1 MDMSA
6 CMKTKPREYA
16 PSMTAWTNPGA
27 GLRGARW
34 LSWPMLGMLLAAAGA
49 VHAQDASGQAAGAQR
64 SAALTPRFSSTVTL
78 TDNVQPGAA
87 IKDGAVVV
95 QLSPGL
101 NFSSN
106 AGRVRGF
113 LDYSLNSINYFKS
126 TASGSF
132 QNALSAALTAEA
144 IDNWAYVDLRG
155 SISQQPIS
163 AFGVQSSDNSLSNPN
178 RAEVWSLSVSPYVRG
193 NLAGVAHY
201 ETRVNVATTNT
212 RNSSVGDSTTRG
224 AQFSLGGL
232 SRGSLLNWSVNALTQ
247 KLDFSQGRSNDNAS
261 AQATLTLAAHQDLQL
276 SASGG
281 RESNNYVSVNSR
293 SNSTYGLGMNWTPT
307 ERTKFS
313 AQADHRFFGNG
324 HSLSFEHRFA
334 RSIWRISDSKDVST
348 NTGQPGTASLGTNY
362 DLFYA
367 LFASQVT
374 DPAQRAI
381 YTSNFL
387 QQRGINPSAVAVG
400 GFLSS
405 AVSLIRRQE
414 VSYALSGVRDTVTL
428 SATRS
433 EARRLD
439 SLTNAQG
446 DLSNSNLVVQHGISL
461 GLSHRLTPT
470 SAANLTFSQ
479 QKTSGALANQ
489 ASTLRSVLANWS
501 ASLGAR
507 TTFMLG
513 ARYMSYS
520 ATLNSYHEK
529 AIYSSLT
536 RLF

>member
-1 MDMSA
+1 M
-6 CMKTKPREYA
+6 R
-16 PSMTAWTNPGA
+16 GRR
-27 GLRGARW
+27 GLR
-34 LSWPMLGMLLAAAGA
+34 WPMLGMLLAAAGA

-78 TDNVQPGAA
+78 TDNVQPGSQ

-113 LDYSLNSINYFKS
+113 LDYSLNSISYLKS
-126 TASGSF
+126 TAGSRL
-132 QNALSAALTAEA
+132 QNALSAALTLEA
-144 IDNWAYVDLRG
+144 IDNWAYMDLRG

-201 ETRVNVATTNT
+201 ETRVNLATTNT

-232 SRGSLLNWSVNALTQ
+232 SRGSLLNWSASALTQ
-247 KLDFSQGRSNDNAS
+247 KVDFKQGRSNDTAS

-281 RESNNYVSVNSR
+281 RESNNYVSVNSQ

-313 AQADHRFFGNG
+313 AQANHRFFGNG
-324 HSLSFEHRFA
+324 HNLSFEHRFA
-334 RSIWRISDSKDVST
+334 KSIWRISDSKDVST
-348 NTGQPGTASLGTNY
+348 NTGQPGAASLGTNY
-362 DLFYA
+362 DLFYS
-367 LFASQVT
+367 LFASQVP
-374 DPAQRAI
+374 DAAQRAI

-405 AVSLIRRQE
+405 AASLIRRQE

-433 EARRLD
+433 ETRRLGQPAD
-439 SLTNAQG
+439 AQG
-446 DLSNSNLVVQHGISL
+446 DLANSNLVVQHGISL

-479 QKTSGALANQ
+479 QNTSGALVNQ
-489 ASTLRSVLANWS
+489 VSTLRSVLANWS
-501 ASLGAR
+501 ATLGAR
-507 TTFMLG
+507 TTVMLG
-513 ARYMSYS
+513 ARYVSYN

>member
-1 MDMSA
+1 
-6 CMKTKPREYA
+6 
-16 PSMTAWTNPGA
+16 
-27 GLRGARW
+27 
-34 LSWPMLGMLLAAAGA
+34 MLGMLLAAAGA
-49 VHAQDASGQAAGAQR
+49 VHAQEASGQGAGAQR

-113 LDYSLNSINYFKS
+113 LDYSLNSISYLKS

-163 AFGVQSSDNSLSNPN
+163 AFGVQSRDNSLSNHN

-193 NLAGVAHY
+193 NLASVAHY
-201 ETRVNVATTNT
+201 ETRVNLAKTNT

-232 SRGSLLNWSVNALTQ
+232 SRGSLLNWSASALTQ
-247 KLDFSQGRSNDNAS
+247 KVDFSQGRSNDNAS
-261 AQATLTLAAHQDLQL
+261 TQATLTLDAHQDLQL

-281 RESNNYVSVNSR
+281 RESNNYVSVNSQ
-293 SNSTYGLGMNWTPT
+293 SNSTYGLGMNWTPS
-307 ERTKFS
+307 ERTRLS
-313 AQADHRFFGNG
+313 AQVGHRFFGTV

-367 LFASQVT
+367 LFASQVP
-374 DPAQRAI
+374 DAAQRAI

-405 AVSLIRRQE
+405 AASLVRRQE

-433 EARRLD
+433 ETRRLGQPAD
-439 SLTNAQG
+439 AQG
-446 DLSNSNLVVQHGISL
+446 DLANSNLVVQHGISL

-479 QKTSGALANQ
+479 QNTSGALVNQ
-489 ASTLRSVLANWS
+489 VSTLRSVLANWS
-501 ASLGAR
+501 ATLGAR
-507 TTFMLG
+507 TTVMLG